1 MLSDLTIYN
10 GLLTN
15 QKINL
20 IFNLIGMIDKA
31 RTWNRKNIDNYVEI
45 YVKADVN
52 EIIKQRKKFFI

>member
-1 MLSDLTIYN
+1 
-10 GLLTN
+10 
-15 QKINL
+15 
-20 IFNLIGMIDKA
+20 MIDKA